1 MEIQFTLSTIDQ
13 AARSF
18 LAQAGSHRV
27 FAFHAPM
34 GTGKT
39 TFIAALCRAV
49 GVQSQPSS
57 PTFSLVN
64 EYVTLDGAS
73 VYHIDLYRIKD
84 QQEARYAGI
93 EEILH
98 SGDMCFVEWPEK
110 AIEIFPENTLHLNME
125 IRPVSTPSG
134 IEDNRY
140 LCTFTNTTYE
150 SA

>member
-1 MEIQFTLSTIDQ
+1 MEIQFTLSTIEQ

-18 LAQAGSHRV
+18 LAQAGSRRV

-64 EYVTLDGAS
+64 EYVTMDGAS

-134 IEDNRY
+134 IEDTRY
-140 LCTFTNTTYE
+140 LCTFTNTSHE